1 MNSILKFVFVFLN
14 DGLPWVL
21 IVAPVYIFF
30 RIFYIYITSKGKLFI
45 KYNIVHE
52 SILFMFVI
60 FTTMLFVQT
69 WAVDTNGKSDINI
82 IPFYM
87 VYTQISEM
95 NNSQSSYSLFLLN
108 IIGNIAVFV
117 PIGIFSAYLFKG
129 SISRTIGLG
138 FYISFII
145 EVGQIP
151 LNRTSDV
158 DDLILNT
165 TGAAFGFAVYKTG
178 NFVKRKLK
186 LSDV

>member
-30 RIFYIYITSKGKLFI
+30 RILYIYITSKGKLFI

-178 NFVKRKLK
+178 KFVKRKLK